1 MFTGFPAF
9 PSSPPRIYDQ
19 RLLILGYDPP
29 PAYDGILQSPTPLG
43 PNRIAAHEERFKVSE
58 ESSPYTYSY
67 QLGTQLDNL
76 NHIGVGPV
84 FYGGHRGPEIAET
97 FGTSRLGGE
106 NSGPV
111 VTKGVLLDVLGL
123 KLARGTAEALDKA
136 PNGNPHLAATYR
148 ITLEDLEGAM
158 RRARIKRIDRGDVVL
173 LRTGGTSSSSKMLR
187 ST

>member
-1 MFTGFPAF
+1 MRTDLLLEHA
-9 PSSPPRIYDQ
+9 SLH

-29 PAYDGILQSPTPLG
+29 PGYDGILQSPTPLG

-76 NHIGVGPV
+76 NHIGVGPL

-106 NSGPV
+106 NSG
-111 VTKGVLLDVLGL
+111 
-123 KLARGTAEALDKA
+123 
-136 PNGNPHLAATYR
+136 R
-148 ITLEDLEGAM
+148 ITLEDLERCGVLGSRGSTAGTSSCFAPVEPA
-158 RRARIKRIDRGDVVL
+158 RRARCSEVPDLGAGDLPPRGSLARVTSAGHRRYGHL
-173 LRTGGTSSSSKMLR
+173 GARGGG
-187 ST
+187 